1 MKILHVIWTFL
12 NGGVETMLINVAN
25 EQIKLGYDVSILIV
39 NNEMDYNLV
48 NALNKNVN
56 VIAIN
61 RKKGSK
67 SILPLLKLNYKYLR
81 LKPDITHFH
90 FYNIS
95 DLFLLKNNSKWICTI
110 HTTIVKDNFYRNKID
125 SYIAI
130 SNIVKEKIE
139 KIKKDINVTLCYN
152 GIDFN
157 KIKVKKQFNNEIK
170 RIVCVGRLEFNLKGQ
185 DTIIDAFK
193 LLKNQGCN
201 IELDIIG
208 HGSDFQKLNELITE
222 NNLGNQIK
230 VLGNQSNSYVLNSL
244 AKYDAFIQASRHEG
258 FGLTVV
264 EAMASCLPTI
274 LSSVDGHIE
283 ISENGKL
290 TKLFEVNNSTNL
302 CTTILDLN
310 KNYKFEISKL
320 NTIKNNVTN
329 KYSIELMVRNLKN
342 EYLQMLEKDI

>member
-25 EQIKLGYDVSILIV
+25 EQIKLGHDVSILIV
-39 NNEMDYNLV
+39 NNEIDCNLL

-61 RKKGSK
+61 RNKGSK
-67 SILPLLKLNYKYLR
+67 NILPLLKLNYKYLR

-95 DLFLLKNNSKWICTI
+95 DLFLLKNKSKWICTL
-110 HTTIVKDNFYRNKID
+110 HTTIIKENFYRHKID

-130 SNIVKEKIE
+130 SKIVKEKIE
-139 KIKKDINVTLCYN
+139 HIKKDINVTLCYN

-193 LLKNQGCN
+193 LLSNYNYN
-201 IELDIIG
+201 IELDVIG
-208 HGSDFQKLNELITE
+208 DGSDFQKLNYLISE
-222 NNLGNQIK
+222 NNLNKQIK
-230 VLGNQSNSYVLNSL
+230 VLGNQPNSIVLNSL
-244 AKYDAFIQASRHEG
+244 DKYDAFIQASRHEG

-264 EAMASCLPTI
+264 EAIASCLPTI
-274 LSSVDGHIE
+274 ISSVDGHIE
-283 ISENGKL
+283 ISDNGEL
-290 TKLFEVNNSTNL
+290 TNLFEVNNPENL
-302 CTTILDLN
+302 FFKIKQLN
-310 KNYKFEISKL
+310 DNYEKEVKKSYYRREVVIE
-320 NTIKNNVTN
+320 
-329 KYSIELMVRNLKN
+329 KYSVKRMVENLNIEYKRNLMN
-342 EYLQMLEKDI
+342 